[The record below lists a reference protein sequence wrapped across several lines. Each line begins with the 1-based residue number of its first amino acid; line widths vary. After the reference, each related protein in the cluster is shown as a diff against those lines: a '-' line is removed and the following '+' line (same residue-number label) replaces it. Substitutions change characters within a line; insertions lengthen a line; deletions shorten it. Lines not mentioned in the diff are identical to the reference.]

1 MKRPNPSAFFSALL
15 IAVGLIVFQMAAAQ
29 SAAQQSTPEATVT
42 AFYEWF
48 IKRDAEDRGY
58 PLMDNEILQYVSK
71 KTVDTL
77 RTQYKHNDLPG
88 DAEYFT
94 NVQDFDEADWIAH
107 TTVHPA
113 IMLDDVALVPITF
126 GSAVKKTNVVFLRKI
141 DDIWKI
147 TKVVDTRDYR

>member
-1 MKRPNPSAFFSALL
+1 MKRLNPSAFFSTLV
-15 IAVGLIVFQMAAAQ
+15 IVVGMTFFQMAAAQ
-29 SAAQQSTPEATVT
+29 SAAQQFTPEATVK
-42 AFYEWF
+42 AFYGWF

-58 PLMDNEILQYVSK
+58 PLMDKEILQYVSE

-94 NVQDFDEADWIAH
+94 NVQDFDETDWIAH

-113 IMLDDVALVPITF
+113 IMLDDVALVPVTF
-126 GSAVKKTNVVFLRKI
+126 GSSEKKTNVVFLRKI
-141 DDIWKI
+141 EGIWKI
-147 TKVVDTRDYR
+147 TKVVDTRDYQ